1 MNALL
6 ALYLIISFVVGAT
19 TIARYE
25 RLDAYTGMF
34 GYTESRSALDA
45 APVGLL
51 DIVFLPSLI
60 MLLIYSLIKRH

>member
-1 MNALL
+1 MNALI
-6 ALYLIISFVVGAT
+6 ALYLIISFVVGTT

-25 RLDAYTGMF
+25 RLDAYTGRF

-51 DIVFLPSLI
+51 DIIFLPSMI
-60 MLLIYSLIKRH
+60 MLLVYSLIKRH

>member
-19 TIARYE
+19 TIARYD
-25 RLDAYTGMF
+25 RLDTYTGMF

-51 DIVFLPSLI
+51 DVIFLPSLI
-60 MLLIYSLIKRH
+60 VLLVYSLIKSY

>member
-1 MNALL
+1 MNAFL

-25 RLDAYTGMF
+25 RLDTYTGMF
-34 GYTESRSALDA
+34 GYESRSALDA

-51 DIVFLPSLI
+51 DIIFLPSLI
-60 MLLIYSLIKRH
+60 VLLVYSLIKSH